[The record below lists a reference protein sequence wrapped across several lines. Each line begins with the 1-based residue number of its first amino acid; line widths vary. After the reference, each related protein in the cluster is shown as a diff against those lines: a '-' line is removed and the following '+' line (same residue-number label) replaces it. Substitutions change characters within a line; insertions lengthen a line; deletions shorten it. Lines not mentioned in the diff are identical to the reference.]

1 MTLHLLSTLVVLLV
15 TAGVLSRGN
24 TARHMRLMCAAFAV
38 DLGLVLYI
46 EGTRHAV
53 EVVVA
58 TPRPLVWF
66 HALVSTFVLCL
77 YVAQITLG
85 RRMLAGRVSSRRVH
99 MALGLTF
106 LLCRSLNY
114 ATAFL
119 VSTPVNPAAAVQA
132 AANPADPSRSTALL
146 E

>member
-38 DLGLVLYI
+38 DLALVLYI

-53 EVVVA
+53 ERVVS

-66 HALVSTFVLCL
+66 HAAISVAVLLL

-85 RRMLAGRVSSRRVH
+85 RRMLAGRVSTRRTHVV
-99 MALGLTF
+99 LGLTF
-106 LLCRSLNY
+106 LLCRGLNY
-114 ATAFL
+114 ATAFM
-119 VSTPVNPAAAVQA
+119 VSTPAAPTATVQA
-132 AANPADPSRSTALL
+132 AAMPAAPTRPSL